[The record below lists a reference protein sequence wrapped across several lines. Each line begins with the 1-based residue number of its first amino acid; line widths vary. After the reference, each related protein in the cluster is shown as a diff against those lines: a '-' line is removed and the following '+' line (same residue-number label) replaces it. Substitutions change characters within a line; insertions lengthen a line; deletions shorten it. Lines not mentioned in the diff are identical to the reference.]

1 MAVHLGELEEL
12 VDAISEK
19 CSAINYAWA
28 QYDEAA
34 RLTPGLRRKDIG
46 DNVLRFNGQLE
57 GIVIDRLRLVLNDDK
72 RPFASRVPPT
82 QALGDV
88 GKQLRATIEGAIA
101 AHTTQVQRHLAGG

>member
-1 MAVHLGELEEL
+1 MSETSQLQACVAEMAVHLGELEEL

-57 GIVIDRLRLVLNDDK
+57 GIV
-72 RPFASRVPPT
+72 
-82 QALGDV
+82 GDV